1 MKLTNSSKNKLN
13 SKTSWQNKP
22 TYFTINLFLLLIMN
36 LIVFFGVIHESYC
49 MISTK
54 FYYFK
59 FQQNKRIPNKSL
71 TCPQRYS
78 QLIDQMMAIF
88 LWDVM
93 ILTLWVSALS
103 VAVRESC
110 LLRDP
115 QLIFWYVNLKLPKQP
130 SFLLNEAIIPML
142 NFLFLFLFWLD
153 E

>member
-71 TCPQRYS
+71 TC
-78 QLIDQMMAIF
+78 
-88 LWDVM
+88 
-93 ILTLWVSALS
+93 T
-103 VAVRESC
+103 
-110 LLRDP
+110 
-115 QLIFWYVNLKLPKQP
+115 
-130 SFLLNEAIIPML
+130 
-142 NFLFLFLFWLD
+142 
-153 E
+153 